1 MELFFH
7 PEIYEDTSVVRF
19 DATERHH
26 LTKVFRKKEGDPVVV
41 TNGKGLEW
49 KGVLSSIQR
58 NHVEAK
64 KEECIQHEVPK
75 NQLHIAIAPPKN
87 NTRLEW
93 FLEKSIEIGIDSI
106 HLICCQRSER
116 KRVNLERL
124 HKIMISA
131 IKQSKQFYLPQLH
144 PIVSFNAFME
154 TLPKPAFIAHCQ
166 DQSKRHLSQFSFTEP
181 HTTVL
186 IGPEGDF
193 TPEEINTATEKG
205 VSAVSLGN
213 TILRTET
220 AGLAACLT
228 VRLGQYRI
236 LLENN

>member
-7 PEIYEDTSVVRF
+7 PEIHEHTSVVHF
-19 DATERHH
+19 DAAERHH
-26 LTKVFRKKEGDPVVV
+26 LTNVFRKKEGDPIVV

-49 KGVLSSIQR
+49 KGTLTSVQR
-58 NHVEAK
+58 KQVEAQ
-64 KEECIQHEVPK
+64 KEECVQHEARK
-75 NQLHIAIAPPKN
+75 KQLHIAIAPPKN

-106 HLICCQRSER
+106 HLIACQRSER
-116 KRVNLERL
+116 KRVNVERL

-131 IKQSKQFYLPQLH
+131 IKQSKQFYLPELH
-144 PIVSFNAFME
+144 PLVSFNAFVE

-166 DQSKRHLSQFSFTEP
+166 DHAKRHLSQFSFSEP

-193 TPEEINTATEKG
+193 TPEEINVATQKD
-205 VSAVSLGN
+205 VSAVSIGN

-220 AGLAACLT
+220 AGLVACLM
-228 VRLGQYRI
+228 VRLGQ
-236 LLENN
+236 LDF